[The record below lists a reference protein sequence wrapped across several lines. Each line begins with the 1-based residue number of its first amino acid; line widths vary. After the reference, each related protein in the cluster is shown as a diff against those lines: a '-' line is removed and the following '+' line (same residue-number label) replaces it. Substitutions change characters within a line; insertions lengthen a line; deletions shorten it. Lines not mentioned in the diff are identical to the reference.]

1 MQMKTK
7 LAIHGGEPVID
18 ASEARFNWPIITD
31 ETERAAVRQL
41 HESLSIYDDSGIFGS
56 FEKKFATY
64 HGRQYGLLSNSGT
77 SSILAMFEAIDLRLG
92 DEIITPVYTFHATA
106 SPMMSLGFVPIFA
119 DCDNEGNITLESIK
133 EKRSPKTKAV
143 IVTHMWGVPVRD
155 IEAIAAYCKVE
166 GLYLLEDCSHAHGAS
181 INGKP
186 VGSFGDMAAWSLQG
200 QKIITGGEGG
210 ILLTD
215 DVQLFNRALLHGHYN
230 KRPQRN
236 IDKNDPMYEYFLTG
250 FGLKLRAH
258 PIAIAIAD
266 QQFDQL
272 ESFNTYK
279 NIYAKR
285 LIEALDAFD
294 FIRVEHLLEST
305 NASWYALGFHF
316 VPEKAHGVSREQFVE
331 ALHAEGLVEF
341 DIPGSTGLLNQLPLF
356 VAPHKALPRLYD
368 APLVEQGPF
377 PSAAKFYASFIKLP
391 VWAYEGDEAV
401 VQAYIDGFTKVAQ
414 YLTEHQ
420 TLAD

>member
-1 MQMKTK
+1 MTTK
-7 LAIHGGEPVID
+7 LAINGGKQTID
-18 ASEARFNWPIITD
+18 AAQARFNWPIITE
-31 ETERAAVRQL
+31 ETEKVAVRQL

-64 HGRQYGLLSNSGT
+64 HNRQYGLLSNSGT
-77 SSILAMFEAIDLRLG
+77 SSILAMFEAINLRLG
-92 DEIITPVYTFHATA
+92 DEVIAPVYTFHATA

-119 DCDNEGNITLESIK
+119 DCDNEGNITLKSVK
-133 EKRSPKTKAV
+133 ERRSPKTRAV

-155 IEAIAAYCKVE
+155 IEAIAEYCKAE

-215 DVQLFNRALLHGHYN
+215 DERLFNRALLHGHYN

-236 IDKNDPMYEYFLTG
+236 INSSDPMYEYFLTG

-258 PIAIAIAD
+258 PVAIAIAD
-266 QQFDQL
+266 QQFDLL
-272 ESFNTYK
+272 ESFIRLK
-279 NIYAKR
+279 SKYAQQ
-285 LIEALDAFD
+285 LIDAFDAFD
-294 FIRVEHLLEST
+294 FIKVDHLSEST
-305 NASWYALGFHF
+305 QSSWYALGFHF
-316 VPEKAHGVSREQFVE
+316 VPEKAHGVTREQFVE

-341 DIPGSTGLLNQLPLF
+341 DIPGSTGLLNKLPLF
-356 VAPHKALPRLYD
+356 LNPHNVLPRLYNQ
-368 APLVEQGPF
+368 PLAQQGPY
-377 PSAAKFYASFIKLP
+377 PIAREFYSTFMKLP
-391 VWAYEGDEAV
+391 VWAYEGDQKV
-401 VQAYIDGFTKVAQ
+401 VQAYVDGFRKVA
-414 YLTEHQ
+414 EH
-420 TLAD
+420 LAERQSLAE